1 MCQLSLKPEQVPM
14 SQSHYPEVI
23 QLMQQKHLRQGTLWV
38 IFSTLL
44 VQLLFFVNLWEHP
57 PQPLPLTR
65 LLAMAQVLISLLV
78 LAVAA
83 YLVNHTGEV
92 GKPIRIFMALLVGL
106 VWSLVSINIVESWG
120 EYQSSKQIFMLGC
133 LTVVIGW
140 YTSRLM
146 MFLSCSIILAAY
158 AYLTLLHTGFESVTY
173 YLAVLKFPLLITLS
187 SLYLSRWY
195 FFGLDRHSQ
204 SLELL
209 ERFRRETT
217 LDPLTQVMNRRGFD
231 QALSDGV
238 ASARRFEIPTSLMLV
253 DIDHFKQYNDALGH
267 DQGDK
272 GLKLVASAL
281 SALMARQTDVF
292 CRVGGEEFAVIL
304 SGTDMEGAKVMAQR
318 MQQAMEGLNLPHPNS
333 ITSDRVTLSIGITEW
348 REQDTAASLYRKADQ
363 ALYHA
368 KSQGR
373 DCWAVDRLSLSL

>member
-1 MCQLSLKPEQVPM
+1 M

-38 IFSTLL
+38 AFTTLL
-44 VQLLFFVNLWEHP
+44 VQLLFFVNLWEHL
-57 PQPLPLTR
+57 PQPLLQTR
-65 LLAMAQVLISLLV
+65 LLAVAQAVVSLLV
-78 LAVAA
+78 LAVTA
-83 YLVNHTGEV
+83 YLVNYTGEV
-92 GKPIRIFMALLVGL
+92 KRPIRAGMASLVGL
-106 VWSLVSINIVESWG
+106 AWCLVSINSMESWG
-120 EYQSSKQIFMLGC
+120 EYHSSKQIFMLGC

-146 MFLSCSIILAAY
+146 MCLSCCIILVAY

-173 YLAVLKFPLLITLS
+173 YLAVLKFPLLICLS
-187 SLYLSRWY
+187 SLYLRRWY

-231 QALSDGV
+231 EALSDAV
-238 ASARRFEIPTSLMLV
+238 ASARRLGIPATLMLV

-272 GLKLVASAL
+272 GLKLVANTL
-281 SALMARQTDVF
+281 SALMARQTEVF

-304 SGTDMEGAKVMAQR
+304 AGTDTQGAKVMAQR
-318 MQQAMEGLNLPHPNS
+318 MQQAMEALNLPHPDS
-333 ITSDRVTLSIGITEW
+333 ITSERVTLSIGIAQW
-348 REQDTAASLYRKADQ
+348 REQDTTASLYRKADQ

>member
-1 MCQLSLKPEQVPM
+1 M

-38 IFSTLL
+38 GFSTLL
-44 VQLLFFVNLWEHP
+44 VQLLFFINLWEHL
-57 PQPLPLTR
+57 PQPPIQTR
-65 LLAMAQVLISLLV
+65 IMASAQIVISVLV
-78 LAVAA
+78 LALAA
-83 YLVNHTGEV
+83 YLINNPGEV
-92 GKPIRIFMALLVGL
+92 RKTTRALMALLVGTA
-106 VWSLVSINIVESWG
+106 WSLVSINTVESWG

-146 MFLSCSIILAAY
+146 MFLSCCIILIAY

-173 YLAVLKFPLLITLS
+173 YLSVVKFPLLICLS
-187 SLYLSRWY
+187 SLYLRRWY

-209 ERFRRETT
+209 EQFKRETT
-217 LDPLTQVMNRRGFD
+217 LDPLTGVMNRRGFD

-272 GLKLVASAL
+272 GLKLVANTL

-318 MQQAMEGLNLPHPNS
+318 MQQAMEALNLSHPDS
-333 ITSDRVTLSIGITEW
+333 ITSDRVTLSIGIAQW
-348 REQDTAASLYRKADQ
+348 RDEDTSASLYRKADQ

-373 DCWAVDRLSLSL
+373 DCWAVDRLSLAV